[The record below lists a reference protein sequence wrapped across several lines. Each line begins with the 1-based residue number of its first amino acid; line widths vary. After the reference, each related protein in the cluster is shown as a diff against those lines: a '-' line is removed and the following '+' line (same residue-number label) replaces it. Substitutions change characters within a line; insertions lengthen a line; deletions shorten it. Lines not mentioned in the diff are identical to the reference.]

1 MNKLSLDK
9 ETLILLY
16 RKHKDYI
23 VSVAIII
30 VCFILLIQVTIPQI
44 ADLSVRQQEVKTE
57 KDKLNSLSNN
67 LSILSSI
74 TQDSL
79 DQELSLTTSALP
91 IEKNFTGILNSV
103 TIGANK
109 SGVFLG
115 DYEFQVGDLSKT
127 TVIGKSLPSLQL
139 SLSVNGGVNG
149 AIKFIAELYKS
160 LPLAEIS
167 NVEINNSRSVISV
180 VFYYKSY
187 NGGAN
192 VSSPLAQISKN
203 DSATLSQISG
213 WNNGNGQVQ
222 PLPLPAVIN
231 TASPSATPTPSSPF

>member
-57 KDKLNSLSNN
+57 RDKLNSLSNN

-103 TIGANK
+103 TISANK

-139 SLSVNGGVNG
+139 SLSVNGGVN
-149 AIKFIAELYKS
+149 
-160 LPLAEIS
+160 
-167 NVEINNSRSVISV
+167 
-180 VFYYKSY
+180 
-187 NGGAN
+187 
-192 VSSPLAQISKN
+192 
-203 DSATLSQISG
+203 
-213 WNNGNGQVQ
+213 
-222 PLPLPAVIN
+222 
-231 TASPSATPTPSSPF
+231 